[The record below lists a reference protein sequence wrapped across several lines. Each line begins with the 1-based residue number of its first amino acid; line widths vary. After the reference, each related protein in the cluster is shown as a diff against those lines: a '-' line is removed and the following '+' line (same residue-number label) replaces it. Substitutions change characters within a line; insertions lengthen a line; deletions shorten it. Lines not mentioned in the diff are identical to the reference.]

1 MTAIQTKLAA
11 LSTDIQTFFVPTY
24 GDVATFYTVVYLIAR
39 NGHLTEQEKPEK
51 YELRLE
57 MIRSVRTKIEDQLTA
72 WGLDGEDMVADI
84 VSDYFEDFVNYREQ
98 PVALTNEI
106 FVSIIQKVMK
116 L

>member
-11 LSTDIQTFFVPTY
+11 LSTDIQTLFAPMY

-39 NGHLTEQEKPEK
+39 NGHLTEQEKPDQ

-57 MIRSVRTKIEDQLTA
+57 MIRSVRTKIEDQLTS
-72 WGLDGEDMVADI
+72 WGLDGEDIVADI

-98 PVALTNEI
+98 PVELTNEL

-116 L
+116 R